1 MAYSHHQILR
11 LEPKLFDKKERE
23 ENNKETL
30 LQKIEESGKRFQN
43 KIQKLKG
50 EITVLDDKLKTIKEK
65 KEFYEQ
71 KKITDIEERVAKR
84 TDVEA
89 ELNKLKKEKELL
101 SFQFKEVHQKFD
113 LLLQHEERSFK
124 EFEQTKSNDKLQLRE
139 SFYQLKS
146 DSKDALE
153 KLKEDIKDNNKQA
166 IQQAQQAI
174 EAAQKNV
181 QDCYIKKEAIKHKR
195 FLDD

>member
-1 MAYSHHQILR
+1 MLC
-11 LEPKLFDKKERE
+11 
-23 ENNKETL
+23 L
-30 LQKIEESGKRFQN
+30 LHQN

-113 LLLQHEERSFK
+113 LLLQHEVRSFK

-139 SFYQLKS
+139 SF
-146 DSKDALE
+146 
-153 KLKEDIKDNNKQA
+153 
-166 IQQAQQAI
+166 
-174 EAAQKNV
+174 
-181 QDCYIKKEAIKHKR
+181 
-195 FLDD
+195 